1 MFLQMDIVIIVR
13 AFLRETLQ
21 TATLILNISTCL
33 ISIYAHRY
41 YTHFVDEEAEA
52 QRIIMKALSQ
62 DHMAKQGAEMGF
74 KPSLDGV
81 SSSTRTSW
89 KQISG

>member
-1 MFLQMDIVIIVR
+1 MIIVR
-13 AFLRETLQ
+13 EFLRETLQ

-41 YTHFVDEEAEA
+41 YTHFLDEEAEA

-74 KPSLDGV
+74 KTSLDGV

-89 KQISG
+89 KISE